1 MQRWITP
8 SIDTRASQ
16 YVRAIMLVALLW
28 HSTDASSADNTA
40 DSNQS
45 MFSFSGFGTL
55 GVVHS
60 NEHDAD
66 FTSTIFKPNGAGY
79 SHDWSPAVDSLIGA
93 QVIANFTPRL
103 SAMLQVTSQQN
114 YDNTYTPRVEWANIK

>member
-8 SIDTRASQ
+8 SIDARASH

-40 DSNQS
+40 DSTQS

-60 NEHDAD
+60 NDHDAD
-66 FTSTIFKPNGAGY
+66 FTSNNIFKPNGTGY
-79 SHDWSPAVDSLIGA
+79 SHDWSPDVDSRIGA
-93 QVIANFTPRL
+93 QVIANFTPQL
-103 SAMLQVTSQQN
+103 SAMLQVISEQN
-114 YDNTYTPRVEWANIK
+114 YD